1 MPSAVSAGGSPMS
14 SLRRRPGDVGRG
26 GEGSRRPT
34 AGKVVPGALTYRPEH
49 GVKGARI
56 LPVRGKVHPGDAEL
70 LVWELLHPL
79 GGAAPQDPG
88 AVASHVLGDK
98 QSHLLRRVERVP
110 GERPALAGVARREA
124 CLGGPSG
131 DPALCGAGD

>member
-1 MPSAVSAGGSPMS
+1 MS
-14 SLRRRPGDVGRG
+14 SLRRRPGEGGRG
-26 GEGSRRPT
+26 GEGSRCPT